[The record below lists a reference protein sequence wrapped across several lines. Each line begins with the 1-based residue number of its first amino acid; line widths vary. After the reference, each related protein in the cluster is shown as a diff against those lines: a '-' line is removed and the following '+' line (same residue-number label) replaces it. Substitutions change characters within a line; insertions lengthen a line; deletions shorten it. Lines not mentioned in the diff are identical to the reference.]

1 MPARPSKSGH
11 KYRATIEIKG
21 PQQVAAFT
29 SFKKA
34 LRAALKKVNG
44 KVVSQKKSGRAQGDT

>member
-1 MPARPSKSGH
+1 MPGRPSKSGQ
-11 KYRATIEIKG
+11 KFRATIEIKG

-29 SFKKA
+29 AFKKA

-44 KVVSQKKSGRAQGDT
+44 KVITQKKSGQAQGDT